1 MNKQDIAYA
10 VSLTLDGHADDFDI
24 NAVVEEIGD
33 TYGWDIKSIDD
44 IPSDEYWAIVEKHDT
59 TTI

>member
-24 NAVVEEIGD
+24 DAIAEEIGT
-33 TYGWDIKSIDD
+33 TYGYDIASIDD
-44 IPSDEYWAIVEKHDT
+44 VPTSEYWAIVEKHDT